1 MERESAKYYL
11 NLFIPNHTYM
21 AEVYSKNV
29 KGELVISDNVPV
41 QKVCSLQSLEASL
54 ANSKARLVI
63 KQVEVVSL
71 ETEIKTL
78 SDLITEAKKLGVS

>member
-1 MERESAKYYL
+1 
-11 NLFIPNHTYM
+11 M